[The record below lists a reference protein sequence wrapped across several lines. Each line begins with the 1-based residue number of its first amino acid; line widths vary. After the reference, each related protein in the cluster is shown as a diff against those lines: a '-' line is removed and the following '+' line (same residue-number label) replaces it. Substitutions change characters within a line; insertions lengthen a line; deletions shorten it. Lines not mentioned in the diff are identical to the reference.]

1 MINIT
6 FYCTSNNQKN
16 QHALIKN
23 LESTSKYP
31 ENIEIIFLLDDGD
44 ETCKKN
50 LLSLNENSPLKI
62 KYQFNKRSKYNLLNL
77 CIDDLFPIA
86 SKTSN
91 FHNQISDKVRFK
103 TTNWDQ
109 KLESYKNFYEDNIFR
124 VCISKYKNINY
135 YRLKEA
141 ITIPENFPFVTRR
154 WLEIS
159 GGWGEFSDAS
169 SQAVQFYLG
178 KLRRTGLFRSISAL
192 DIELEEYEHSGVE
205 NNNLSNYHKVRIFI
219 VEKFFLKPDAILLK
233 NYSRQVF
240 FRRAVKLAL
249 YIDNFSKIEK
259 EFEFIED
266 YESRIIKIVD
276 LKKNLIGS
284 ACYNLPIEEKFF
296 SFSEYVS
303 ETIQIY
309 RDEHKDKNF
318 LFKFLKMILGIIL
331 ILKNFIFFFL
341 PIKKLENT
349 KLNKGLNS
357 NINIEHDK
365 VLVSGILNLSKKAY
379 NQLKNNEI

>member
-16 QHALIKN
+16 QYALIKN
-23 LESTSKYP
+23 LERTSRYP

-44 ETCKKN
+44 ESCKEN

-86 SKTSN
+86 SKSSN

-103 TTNWDQ
+103 TMNWDK
-109 KLESYKNFYEDNIFR
+109 KLENYKNLYEDNIFR

-154 WLEIS
+154 WLEVS

-178 KLRRTGLFRSISAL
+178 KLKRTGLFRSIPAL
-192 DIELEEYEHSGVE
+192 DIEIEEYQHSGVE
-205 NNNLSNYHKVRIFI
+205 NNNLSNYHNVRIFI
-219 VEKFFLKPDAILLK
+219 VKKFFLKPEAILLK

-240 FRRAVKLAL
+240 FRRAIKLAL
-249 YIDNFSKIEK
+249 YIDNYSKIKK
-259 EFEFIED
+259 EFKFIED

-296 SFSEYVS
+296 SFSEYIS
-303 ETIQIY
+303 ETIQVY
-309 RDEHKDKNF
+309 GGEHKGRNF
-318 LFKFLKMILGIIL
+318 LSNFLNFILSIIL
-331 ILKNFIFFFL
+331 ILKNFIFVFL
-341 PIKKLENT
+341 PIKKLENI
-349 KLNKGLNS
+349 KLNKGLNG
-357 NINIEHDK
+357 NIDIEHDK
-365 VLVSGILNLSKKAY
+365 FLVSSILNVSKKAY
-379 NQLKNNEI
+379 NQIKNNEI

>member
-1 MINIT
+1 M
-6 FYCTSNNQKN
+6 
-16 QHALIKN
+16 
-23 LESTSKYP
+23 
-31 ENIEIIFLLDDGD
+31 
-44 ETCKKN
+44 
-50 LLSLNENSPLKI
+50 
-62 KYQFNKRSKYNLLNL
+62 
-77 CIDDLFPIA
+77 
-86 SKTSN
+86 
-91 FHNQISDKVRFK
+91 
-103 TTNWDQ
+103 
-109 KLESYKNFYEDNIFR
+109 
-124 VCISKYKNINY
+124 
-135 YRLKEA
+135 
-141 ITIPENFPFVTRR
+141 
-154 WLEIS
+154 
-159 GGWGEFSDAS
+159 
-169 SQAVQFYLG
+169 
-178 KLRRTGLFRSISAL
+178 
-192 DIELEEYEHSGVE
+192 
-205 NNNLSNYHKVRIFI
+205 
-219 VEKFFLKPDAILLK
+219 LK